1 MRNKF
6 DKIEKKLNKFS
17 SNIHNVLNEIRDKNI
32 NIGVLAQNSYPM
44 KTNKSKGVGEKNVSI
59 KLGSILINPGDW
71 IYVDSNGWIKSEKK
85 LEL

>member
-1 MRNKF
+1 
-6 DKIEKKLNKFS
+6 
-17 SNIHNVLNEIRDKNI
+17 
-32 NIGVLAQNSYPM
+32 M